1 MNPPLLL
8 LPGMMCDAR
17 LFAPQINEFS
27 ADYPVMVAP
36 LTGRST
42 ITELSQDIL
51 SNAPSQFALAGLSMG
66 GIVAMEII
74 RQAPERVL
82 SLALID
88 TTPTADSAARAIER
102 DAQIDRVRKGGLR
115 SVMRD
120 EMKPNYLA
128 DGLNKDQVL
137 DLCMEMANA
146 LGVDGFISQSR
157 ALQQRS
163 DQRDILSTIDV
174 PTLILCGEDDT
185 LCPVERHEMMRDLIP
200 NARLAIIPGSGHLP
214 VLEQPKLTNKEI
226 KLWLNT

>member
-88 TTPTADSAARAIER
+88 TTPMADSAARAIER
-102 DAQIDRVRKGGLR
+102 DAQIDRVRNGGLR

-128 DGLNKDQVL
+128 DGLNKDQLL
-137 DLCMEMANA
+137 DPKCL
-146 LGVDGFISQSR
+146 LRF
-157 ALQQRS
+157 
-163 DQRDILSTIDV
+163 
-174 PTLILCGEDDT
+174 
-185 LCPVERHEMMRDLIP
+185 VERTC
-200 NARLAIIPGSGHLP
+200 PGFSG
-214 VLEQPKLTNKEI
+214 EGTF
-226 KLWLNT
+226 